1 MIPHNI
7 VVVLLLLALF
17 NCINACSSNWT
28 IDKSR
33 PASYTYSFAY
43 YNLKA
48 TLQLSRLL
56 FTDLAITSSK

>member
-17 NCINACSSNWT
+17 NCIHAAAIGPSINPDLYH
-28 IDKSR
+28 IHFLLLD
-33 PASYTYSFAY
+33 